1 MLGNG
6 PRREEIIVIQYDDS
20 VSCARRNAEIEGGRF
35 SFVLLMKVAYR
46 FSKRRHDTP
55 GVVRGPVVD
64 DQDFPIS
71 VRLRQIKPVPS
82 QHRPRIGY
90 AILIQVQLV

>member
-35 SFVLLMKVAYR
+35 SSVLLMKVAYR

-55 GVVRGPVVD
+55 GLVRGPVVD

-71 VRLRQIKPVPS
+71 VRLRQRGSDCVTK
-82 QHRPRIGY
+82 
-90 AILIQVQLV
+90 QLGALEGRDYD